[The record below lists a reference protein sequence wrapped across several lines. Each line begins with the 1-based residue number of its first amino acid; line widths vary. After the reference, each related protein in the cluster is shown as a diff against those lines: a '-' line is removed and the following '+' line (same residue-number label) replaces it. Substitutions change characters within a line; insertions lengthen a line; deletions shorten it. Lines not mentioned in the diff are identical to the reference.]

1 MAQPP
6 QQPVKVVL
14 VAFGFKLGAPD
25 YIDFIFDVRSV
36 PNPWKLNDFKVLDGT
51 HTRLQEG
58 LMQIRRAKT
67 MLAQLR
73 RFVVDKCKRF
83 TSTLSP
89 AAAALVAEQ
98 GGDDGGHAAAADG
111 ILTIGI
117 GCRSGV
123 HRSVALAL
131 LLKQRGFMDSCDAS
145 CAPVVVPV
153 FRDLAG
159 SDRRAAA
166 AEAMPKSRL
175 VNAPFVC
182 KVCDATCGSVAEW
195 KAHVD
200 GKRHAKRTAKF
211 LAGKAR
217 QAADKK

>member
-1 MAQPP
+1 
-6 QQPVKVVL
+6 
-14 VAFGFKLGAPD
+14 
-25 YIDFIFDVRSV
+25 
-36 PNPWKLNDFKVLDGT
+36 
-51 HTRLQEG
+51 
-58 LMQIRRAKT
+58 
-67 MLAQLR
+67 
-73 RFVVDKCKRF
+73 
-83 TSTLSP
+83 
-89 AAAALVAEQ
+89 
-98 GGDDGGHAAAADG
+98 
-111 ILTIGI
+111 
-117 GCRSGV
+117 
-123 HRSVALAL
+123 
-131 LLKQRGFMDSCDAS
+131 MDSCDAS

-182 KVCDATCGSVAEW
+182 KVGCGHYSACDVNFFNFGSQVCDATCGSVAEW

>member
-1 MAQPP
+1 M
-6 QQPVKVVL
+6 
-14 VAFGFKLGAPD
+14 
-25 YIDFIFDVRSV
+25 
-36 PNPWKLNDFKVLDGT
+36 
-51 HTRLQEG
+51 
-58 LMQIRRAKT
+58 
-67 MLAQLR
+67 
-73 RFVVDKCKRF
+73 
-83 TSTLSP
+83 SP

-98 GGDDGGHAAAADG
+98 GGDDGGHADG
-111 ILTIGI
+111 TLTIGI
-117 GCRSGV
+117 GCRCRTQQAQNFQPLTLARNRSGV

-182 KVCDATCGSVAEW
+182 KVCGGHYSACDVQFVNFWCQVCEATCGSVAEW

-217 QAADKK
+217 QAAEK